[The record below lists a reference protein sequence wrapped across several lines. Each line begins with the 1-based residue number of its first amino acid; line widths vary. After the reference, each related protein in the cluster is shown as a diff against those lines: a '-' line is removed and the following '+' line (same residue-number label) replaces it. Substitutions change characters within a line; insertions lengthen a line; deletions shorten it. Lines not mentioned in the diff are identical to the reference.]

1 MSLDEDDSPENTS
14 LQDRQEMHRAAS
26 EAKRHSREAQADSI
40 KAKERSKE
48 ISIISRRLIQLAQD
62 QRDGLDNIDDIA
74 RAAEEIRQVA
84 EELRKSTENMRQ
96 TSEDLRSGA
105 EDKRAISEKR
115 RSALEENLMIS
126 EETRES
132 SEQERISSEDIRKA
146 AEDLRIAAED
156 ERKTSEMLRADRITD
171 MSNAIQQLKAM
182 VEDLSKRMTALET
195 EVLKH

>member
-1 MSLDEDDSPENTS
+1 MPLDEEDSPENTS
-14 LQDRQEMHRAAS
+14 LRDRQGMYSAAS
-26 EAKRHSREAQADSI
+26 ESKRHSTEAQADSV
-40 KAKERSKE
+40 KAKERSEE
-48 ISIISRRLIQLAQD
+48 IRRMSRRLIQIAQD
-62 QRDGLDNIDDIA
+62 HRAGLDDIDDIA
-74 RAAEEIRQVA
+74 RAAEEMRQVA
-84 EELRKSTENMRQ
+84 EELRKSTEKMRQ

-126 EETRES
+126 EETRKS

-156 ERKTSEMLRADRITD
+156 ERKTIEILRADHITD
-171 MSNAIQQLKAM
+171 LDNAILQLKAI

-195 EVLKH
+195 EVLKQ